1 MSKDAINKLTV
12 YKLKQVVLDS
22 IEIPSFKEVGNG
34 NWKMKQEK
42 FRYCLFFHKN
52 GPRTVGWL
60 SVFQMALNLKLNPKD
75 IPETMTS
82 GFILIV
88 QVKKSFYAVTGG
100 VGHFHLRKHLT
111 IEPRFGID
119 LAQRILS
126 LPELRGLAQRDT
138 SGIVNTMDR
147 IFRGPY
153 NPIGD
158 INNLK
163 RVLTHVRGALQKTN
177 TLQATVGRSIQASD
191 ALTVNGSKTFD
202 DIIKFL
208 IQVDDLWVRGK
219 VKLTIPQ
226 LEYINKRANG
236 ALLEELELQL
246 VLALSRYNPDATH
259 SLFLD
264 NEDIGY
270 LPDRVVR
277 YELLYRRQKHEANTF
292 VEVFEHVRNL
302 ISNLDTNDKKVEAF
316 HRMNLSVYFDDE
328 NTERRS
334 LSYFICGDIQYNN
347 NVYFL
352 NHQLWYRASDE
363 FLNIMNGELD
373 NIECIDPSKLEL
385 KEWNTSKYQEE
396 KDFNAAHKTLLVMDR
411 NLVKVTG
418 EKGGIEFCD
427 LFRVLSDGIQLIH
440 VKHETGAALRAL
452 FAQGFVSARLY
463 SESEEFRAKI
473 HNGKLEYRNEA
484 LKKSDLAKLHDLKK
498 WHRHEMKVIF
508 AIFDDTKSHA
518 VDSKGT
524 ATSEVLKGTFST
536 FAKVDLLDR
545 VTTIRAMGYGVA
557 VCRIKPYPKIKAKT

>member
-12 YKLKQVVLDS
+12 YKLKQAVLDS
-22 IEIPSFKEVGNG
+22 IEILSFKEVANG
-34 NWKMKQEK
+34 KWKMNQEK
-42 FRYCLFFHKN
+42 FHYRLFFHKS
-52 GPRTVGWL
+52 GPHTVGWL
-60 SVFQMALNLKLNPKD
+60 SVFQKSLKLDLKSKD
-75 IPETMTS
+75 IPESMTS

-88 QVKKSFYAVTGG
+88 QVKKSYYAVTGG

-153 NPIGD
+153 NPMGD

-163 RVLTHVRGALQKTN
+163 RVLTHVRGTLQKTN

-208 IQVDDLWVRGK
+208 IQVDTLWARGK

-226 LEYINKRANG
+226 LEYINKRTNS
-236 ALLEELELQL
+236 ALLHQLELQL
-246 VLALSRYNPDATH
+246 VLMLSRYNPDETH

-277 YELLYRRQKHEANTF
+277 YELLHNRQKYEANTF
-292 VEVFEHVRNL
+292 VEVFEHVRDL
-302 ISNLDTNDKKVEAF
+302 ISSLDTNDEKVEAF
-316 HRMNLSVYFDDE
+316 HRMNLRVYFDDE
-328 NTERRS
+328 NTESRS

-347 NVYFL
+347 DVYFL
-352 NHQLWYRASDE
+352 NHQLWYRASGE
-363 FLNIMNGELD
+363 FLNIMNAELD
-373 NIECIDPSKLEL
+373 NIECMDPSKLKL
-385 KEWNTSKYQEE
+385 KEWDRSKYQEE
-396 KDFNAAHKTLLVMDR
+396 KDFNAAHKNLLVMDR
-411 NLVKVTG
+411 NLVKVRD

-427 LFRVLSDGIQLIH
+427 LLGVLPDEIQLIH
-440 VKHETGAALRAL
+440 VKRETGAALRAL

-473 HNGKLEYRNEA
+473 HTGKLEYRNEA
-484 LKKSDLAKLHDLKK
+484 LKKNDLGKLHDLKK
-498 WHRHEMKVIF
+498 RHRREMKVIF

-518 VDSKGT
+518 VDSKAT
-524 ATSEVLKGTFST
+524 TTSEVLKGTLST

-557 VCRIKPYPKIKAKT
+557 VCRIKPYPKIKGKT